1 MLDSVSNTPLIDIK
15 GENLNL
21 IQINFDFWDVSTR
34 ESNPSGEISK
44 CEKANDINN
53 KSKKL
58 MKQSKRKSITIKESD
73 TILKKKQK
81 EVIIIKLKIIKMLN
95 IN

>member
-34 ESNPSGEISK
+34 KVIPVERFPNVKRQMTLIIS
-44 CEKANDINN
+44 
-53 KSKKL
+53 
-58 MKQSKRKSITIKESD
+58 
-73 TILKKKQK
+73 QK
-81 EVIIIKLKIIKMLN
+81 N
-95 IN
+95 